1 VVVAAGLAGRH
12 TVIAVNADAVSSIF
26 RIDDGSAEPVRG
38 LHPGEMPVRWA
49 EDGRSLL
56 VARGD
61 GLPWV
66 VERLDTA
73 SGRRT
78 PVREIRAHD
87 AAGLRLSLFAI
98 TPDGRHYVH
107 SYSRLL
113 SDLFVVDGLR

>member
-1 VVVAAGLAGRH
+1 
-12 TVIAVNADAVSSIF
+12 
-26 RIDDGSAEPVRG
+26 
-38 LHPGEMPVRWA
+38 MPVRWA